1 MRAFHFFFNENRTRY
16 WDISYIITTSQKMSW
31 LPLMHIFVT
40 IKGMQDAQK
49 HQSVVFFYRCVQFDT
64 IHLFSQR

>member
-1 MRAFHFFFNENRTRY
+1 
-16 WDISYIITTSQKMSW
+16 
-31 LPLMHIFVT
+31 MHIFVT